1 MKRND
6 FDLVAPIYDGLASL
20 VFGGAI
26 RRSQLAYVPDVRSV
40 DNALVIGG
48 GTGWFLLELLAR
60 TDVKRVV
67 YVELSESMLEKSREL
82 IRGRNPDWL
91 SRVKFLHGT
100 EQSITAQDGP
110 FDLIVT
116 NFFLACFGDA
126 NCTQMIERLYPH
138 LSPKG
143 RWLFVDF
150 EVPPGGVNRV
160 AANVLFKVMFTFF
173 NVVSDLESKG
183 PPNYG
188 LGFGKVKLRTL
199 LDRTFYAGMI
209 RVRLMANAAGDHASR
224 AANPSHDGAA
234 AESG

>member
-6 FDLVAPIYDGLASL
+6 FDLVAPIYDGLATL

-26 RRSQLAYVPDVRSV
+26 RRSQVAFVNHVASV
-40 DNALVIGG
+40 DTALVIGG

-60 TDVKRVV
+60 TQVRKVV
-67 YVELSESMLEKSREL
+67 YVELSESMLEKSRQL
-82 IRGRNPDWL
+82 IERNHPEWL
-91 SRVKFLHGT
+91 SRVKFVHGT
-100 EQSITAQDGP
+100 EASIDAADQP

-116 NFFLACFGDA
+116 NFFLACFGDN
-126 NCTQMIERLYPH
+126 NCTQMIDRLYPQ
-138 LSPKG
+138 LAPNG

-150 EVPPGGVNRV
+150 ERPSSGLSR
-160 AANVLFKVMFTFF
+160 AAAAVLFKVMFTFF

-188 LGFGKVKLRTL
+188 LGFGRLQLRTS

-209 RVRLMANAAGDHASR
+209 RVRLMTNAASEHIAREPTSQ
-224 AANPSHDGAA
+224 
-234 AESG
+234 AESNASAG